1 MPSTRA
7 INQNATSRRRS
18 HSSALARMIAAAIG
32 AALLYLAGFAQT
44 EALHDG
50 AHDTRHSSGFPCH

>member
-1 MPSTRA
+1 MPITQAVDHS
-7 INQNATSRRRS
+7 ATSRRRS
-18 HSSALARMIAAAIG
+18 RSSSVARVIAATIG